1 MYVSSSSV
9 PLVINFLSTNTMST
23 VNTSVG
29 SRPLM
34 KSLRVLSK
42 GKLYLEMKETTDG
55 RWVQINH
62 VPEKKKPKNGKKSG
76 QLARLWKQHK
86 MSLDRA

>member
-1 MYVSSSSV
+1 
-9 PLVINFLSTNTMST
+9 
-23 VNTSVG
+23 
-29 SRPLM
+29 M

-55 RWVQINH
+55 RWVTIKH